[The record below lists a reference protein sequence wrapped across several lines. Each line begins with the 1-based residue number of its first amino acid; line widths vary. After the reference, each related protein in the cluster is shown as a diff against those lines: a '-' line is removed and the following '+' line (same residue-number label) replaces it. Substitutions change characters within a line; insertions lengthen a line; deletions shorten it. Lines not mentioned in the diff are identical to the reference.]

1 MVGVSSRL
9 FILVVTVASLF
20 FQPTLSF
27 VLPKA
32 TVVDAINLQIDD
44 STEVNDDG
52 EEAVYQISNECD
64 SLDWFHSPIDRRQGL
79 ARMSLAAPLL
89 WVFPEMACTSSTTKQ
104 TSEPK
109 AG

>member
-64 SLDWFHSPIDRRQGL
+64 SLDWFHAPIDRRQGL
-79 ARMSLAAPLL
+79 ARMFLAAPLL